1 MLIMSPETD
10 AGSTGGM
17 ATLTAA
23 VAHLQTIHQTIDAV
37 DAKAM
42 FYVGL
47 NFVALG
53 IFVGSLDPLGWPI
66 WASVSPG
73 ALTLCVT
80 LVGAWA
86 LWPRNIAQFPEPVA
100 MARFEGSGYSDDQLA
115 WAYVESIERAVAEA
129 SRISTLKV
137 WATYALFGLT
147 ATHAVAIFATA
158 LAFTA

>member
-1 MLIMSPETD
+1 
-10 AGSTGGM
+10 
-17 ATLTAA
+17 
-23 VAHLQTIHQTIDAV
+23 
-37 DAKAM
+37 
-42 FYVGL
+42 
-47 NFVALG
+47 
-53 IFVGSLDPLGWPI
+53 
-66 WASVSPG
+66 
-73 ALTLCVT
+73 
-80 LVGAWA
+80 
-86 LWPRNIAQFPEPVA
+86 

>member
-10 AGSTGGM
+10 TGSTGGM

-53 IFVGSLDPLGWPI
+53 IFCRFVGSAWLADLGVGLPWSADAMRCAGRCVGALAPQHRAI
-66 WASVSPG
+66 PG
-73 ALTLCVT
+73 AGCDGQV
-80 LVGAWA
+80 
-86 LWPRNIAQFPEPVA
+86 
-100 MARFEGSGYSDDQLA
+100 
-115 WAYVESIERAVAEA
+115 
-129 SRISTLKV
+129 
-137 WATYALFGLT
+137 
-147 ATHAVAIFATA
+147 
-158 LAFTA
+158 